1 MVSKKLSVAVVRVG
15 VKNALNEVVNDFL
28 VTRSASI
35 AQSMLSAEMDKES
48 AIEMVDKVIEEISQ
62 EYEEYRKFERLHEL

>member
-1 MVSKKLSVAVVRVG
+1 MTNKKLTVAVVRIG

-35 AQSMLSAEMDKES
+35 AQSMISAEMEKES
-48 AIEMVDKVIEEISQ
+48 AIKMVDEVIAEISQ
-62 EYEEYRKFERLHEL
+62 EYEEYRAFERKHEL

>member
-1 MVSKKLSVAVVRVG
+1 MENKRLTVAAVRIG

-35 AQSMLSAEMDKES
+35 AQSMISAEMDKES
-48 AIEMVDKVIEEISQ
+48 AIKMVDEVIAEISK
-62 EYEEYRKFERLHEL
+62 EYNEYREFERKHGL